1 MTTPNLQ
8 IKLLNPNAMPPSR
21 GSREAAGLDLHADLT
36 LEDAYQPD
44 IAKKIITIRPGERRL
59 VKCGF
64 AMSIEP
70 GYEAQVR
77 PRSGLSLKSGITVHN
92 APGTIDSDYRG
103 EVGVILWNTS
113 KDQFAIRH
121 GDRIAQMVI
130 APHRSFHSFSVVEA
144 LAPTDRGV
152 DGYGSTGLSMSTV
165 AVS

>member
-1 MTTPNLQ
+1 MPAPTPNLK
-8 IKLLNPNAMPPSR
+8 IKLLNENARPPSR

-36 LEDAYQPD
+36 NEDSYQPD
-44 IAKKIITIRPGERRL
+44 ITKKFITLGPGERRL

-130 APHRSFHSFSVVEA
+130 AFHKTYHSFDLVDE

-152 DGYGSTGLSMSTV
+152 GGYGSTGV
-165 AVS
+165 AA